1 MRRWEDGKVE
11 ETEVERG
18 EEANE
23 EDDGVVLQQ
32 RGWDLL
38 EAKEQDEREVMY
50 QKGLDLLGL
59 Q

>member
-23 EDDGVVLQQ
+23 EDDGVVL
-32 RGWDLL
+32 
-38 EAKEQDEREVMY
+38 
-50 QKGLDLLGL
+50 
-59 Q
+59 